1 MTQIPDIVANT
12 PHVSVLYH
20 QIITA
25 LLPISSGR
33 YVDATVGAG
42 GHASGILEKSSPNGK
57 LLGLDTDPQALA
69 LSNQRLALYGDRVHL
84 IHSSYTQLQQVL
96 QTIGWD
102 DVNGIVIDLGVS
114 SMQIDSAER
123 GFSFQHDGPL
133 DMRFD
138 PAQPTSA
145 ETLVNQAAESELADL
160 IWRYGEDRNSRRIAR
175 AIVINRPF
183 HSTLQLANLIKKTCR
198 IGKGGIHPATRT
210 FQALRIVVNQEL
222 DSLETFLPQAVNA
235 LTSGG
240 RLAVISFHSLED
252 RLVKQYFRRES
263 SDCICPPNQP
273 ICTCDHHA
281 SIREITRHP
290 IAPDEIEI
298 SRNNR
303 ARSAKLRVVE
313 KRS

>member
-123 GFSFQHDGPL
+123 GFSFQQDGPL

-210 FQALRIVVNQEL
+210 FQALRIAVNQEL
-222 DSLETFLPQAVNA
+222 DSLEAFLPQAVNA

>member
-183 HSTLQLANLIKKTCR
+183 HSTLQL
-198 IGKGGIHPATRT
+198 
-210 FQALRIVVNQEL
+210 
-222 DSLETFLPQAVNA
+222 
-235 LTSGG
+235 
-240 RLAVISFHSLED
+240 
-252 RLVKQYFRRES
+252 
-263 SDCICPPNQP
+263 
-273 ICTCDHHA
+273 
-281 SIREITRHP
+281 
-290 IAPDEIEI
+290 
-298 SRNNR
+298 
-303 ARSAKLRVVE
+303 
-313 KRS
+313 